1 MYVYIII
8 IPNETLPSFTNY
20 QLLILSLHGTHLRQT
35 SETKD
40 RHGPCSRELDRC
52 PPSPNPRVL
61 WIEYTSPEWVARN
74 VRIGWSPPVFALCS
88 CCLRTQAFQICSCAS
103 SSLAPRRVSSP
114 FPPWCGASRF
124 SLQLWLSPFL
134 SAGKIFRPLASSVSK
149 QQNCCTL

>member
-1 MYVYIII
+1 MTFTLLIVQEFKCFIFYYLSIPNTLLYHVPILLMYVYIII

-61 WIEYTSPEWVARN
+61 
-74 VRIGWSPPVFALCS
+74 
-88 CCLRTQAFQICSCAS
+88 
-103 SSLAPRRVSSP
+103 
-114 FPPWCGASRF
+114 
-124 SLQLWLSPFL
+124 
-134 SAGKIFRPLASSVSK
+134 
-149 QQNCCTL
+149 